1 MDGLSLLAR
10 VLCVFALLGLVL
22 WALRRTDGRRTGA
35 KRTADVQVLG
45 SARLGKGAALTVVR
59 VGGAEYVLGV
69 TEQSVTLLAPGPAA
83 PAQAPAQEP
92 VAAPAAVPLA
102 ARADLRRTVTDQ
114 LRGRRPAAREGAT
127 APTTAAFLRDA
138 YRVARGRHAES
149 TDLSPAAVAS
159 ALAGVRGDEPGATP
173 STETLQPAASPAEAQ
188 GTRSQPAARAADG
201 SAARTAS
208 SRHAGRRAV
217 ARTDALRDEEHP
229 WTRACRPAFRTP
241 ADGAELL

>member
-22 WALRRTDGRRTGA
+22 WALRRTDGRRNGV
-35 KRTADVQVLG
+35 KRTADLQVLG
-45 SARLGKGAALTVVR
+45 STRLGKGAALTVVR
-59 VGGAEYVLGV
+59 VGGSEYVLGV
-69 TEQSVTLLAPGPAA
+69 TEQSVTLLTPGRDA
-83 PAQAPAQEP
+83 PAETPVEEP
-92 VAAPAAVPLA
+92 VRLAVAP
-102 ARADLRRTVTDQ
+102 RADLRKTVTDQ
-114 LRGRRPAAREGAT
+114 LLGRRPAARKGAT
-127 APTTAAFLRDA
+127 TPPTTAAFLRDA

-159 ALAGVRGDEPGATP
+159 ALAGVRGEEPAASPTP
-173 STETLQPAASPAEAQ
+173 ETLQPVAPAAEAQ